1 MNKRLVF
8 GSTVLAL
15 VLAFSTLGCTIK
27 DSSYVADGK
36 GTDSYSKA
44 ESDETSENN
53 EIQETVKYKSLIE
66 KYVGNIGTS
75 YIAYN
80 LMVRHDE
87 FFYEDHNR
95 VMPLIYPA
103 EKWMNSDGR
112 LTLPFEPNIEDYM
125 DTKGVACYYIPDEL
139 AVEVSTGEL
148 IEILWSYSYNTGQIM
163 SLRTPMNPTLFEYEF
178 YNNLA
183 YSNALEESLRRDEF
197 AGEYLEKYMTESE
210 SMPNAETVP
219 EYYEGMNAEELSLYF
234 TAFRQSYMLDMS
246 EVVLAQPEA
255 YAQLTDEQ
263 RAELVKRVI
272 ERFNLGEQGKLCI
285 SSNEYNS
292 LFFAC
297 VTGKCYLSGDSAYIP
312 FDKGEAPWRINPYV
326 KGEIQWQDNPWIDA
340 INEMDFTEDEQRVID
355 KYFNADK

>member
-1 MNKRLVF
+1 MIAVSLCV
-8 GSTVLAL
+8 S
-15 VLAFSTLGCTIK
+15 GCAMK
-27 DSSYVADGK
+27 KSSPVEE
-36 GTDSYSKA
+36 T
-44 ESDETSENN
+44 ESDSQIYDGSDEMQG
-53 EIQETVKYKSLIE
+53 IAKYKSLID
-66 KYVGNIGTS
+66 KYVGEAGMPYRS
-75 YIAYN
+75 YGEILKWDDY
-80 LMVRHDE
+80 HDT
-87 FFYEDHNR
+87 
-95 VMPLIYPA
+95 VACMCPA
-103 EKWMNSDGR
+103 EEWLDSEGKFR
-112 LTLPFEPNIEDYM
+112 LPFDYA
-125 DTKGVACYYIPDEL
+125 DIRSAGTVTSAYFYVPDEL
-139 AVEVSTGEL
+139 SVKVSTGEL
-148 IEILWSYSYNTGQIM
+148 ADVSLLYASRCILLSFYDIEYYG
-163 SLRTPMNPTLFEYEF
+163 FEF
-178 YNNLA
+178 MVKNC
-183 YSNALEESLRRDEF
+183 NALEESLRRDDF

-219 EYYEGMNAEELSLYF
+219 EYYEGMNAEALSLYF

-272 ERFNLGEQGKLCI
+272 ERFSLGEQGKLCI

-340 INEMDFTEDEQRVID
+340 INEMDFTEDEQRVTD